1 MADFTLLIR
10 ERVNLEGTERGTD
23 YNLTISDIIYSD
35 NRIFNIPSG
44 SEITIFSLGDTN
56 GAGQFVTSSLKYAR
70 ITNHSTSVPVNL
82 RVSSS
87 TENMNFSIAAGGS
100 FMLSTSE
107 ITGSVGANPLI
118 GYDNIVDLKL
128 EPSGSSAKVEY
139 FIATT

>member
-82 RVSSS
+82 RVSFS

-118 GYDNIVDLKL
+118 GYDNIIDLKL